1 MAFAAIGTFLGASAA
16 TAAATGAIAVGT
28 VGSLGMGA
36 AQMAKGGRAQKRA
49 QANLEKQ
56 AANSPLYKPSK
67 EVKDYYEEAKRKY
80 AENPFQTPYYLEN
93 MKQSE
98 RAAAQSLGALQS
110 RGAAVGGV
118 SRVNRILQDA
128 KNRNVASSMQYKN
141 AEFSNLGQA
150 AQMQNRENQ
159 QAFDINKV
167 TPYNRQ
173 LQLEQMKAQAAAER
187 YNAGMQSIGSGL
199 SNLAS
204 FGINS
209 AYGQDGFGKPRNK
222 KTNYN
227 NPSMYQGSVN
237 DIIPYSD
244 MG

>member
-36 AQMAKGGRAQKRA
+36 AQMAKGSKARKRA
-49 QANLEKQ
+49 QENLEKQ

-80 AENPFQTPYYLEN
+80 TENPFQTPYYLEN
-93 MKQSE
+93 LKQSQ
-98 RAAAQSLGALQS
+98 RGAIQSLGALQT

-118 SRVNRILQDA
+118 SRINRMLEDA
-128 KNRNVASSMQYKN
+128 KNRNVANAMQYKN

-159 QAFDINKV
+159 QAFDINKM

-173 LQLEQMKAQAAAER
+173 LQLEQMKAQAAAEQ
-187 YNAGMQSIGSGL
+187 YNAGVQSIGSGL

-204 FGINS
+204 YGIS
-209 AYGQDGFGKPRNK
+209 SGYGQDGFGIKKGR

-227 NPSMYQGSVN
+227 TSGMYQGSPN
-237 DIIPYSD
+237 DILPYKD
-244 MG
+244 MA